1 MSPAT
6 TANKIASIIEDEL
19 NLNPGSV
26 GAGDSL
32 GYDLHADSLDYAMIM
47 IRIEEEFGIY
57 FPKEVY
63 EDITHKTSVWDL
75 IEATENV
82 LKDNRKYE

>member
-6 TANKIASIIEDEL
+6 IAKKISAIIEDEL
-19 NLNPGSV
+19 SLNPGSV

-32 GYDLHADSLDYAMIM
+32 GHDLHADSLDYSMIM

-63 EDITHKTSVWDL
+63 DDITQKTSVWDL

>member
-6 TANKIASIIEDEL
+6 IAKKISAIIEDEL